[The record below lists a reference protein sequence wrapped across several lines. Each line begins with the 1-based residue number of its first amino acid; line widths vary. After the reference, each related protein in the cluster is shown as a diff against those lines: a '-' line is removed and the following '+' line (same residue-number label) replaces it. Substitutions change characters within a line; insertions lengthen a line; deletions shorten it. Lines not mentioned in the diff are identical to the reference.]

1 MQVHVRDG
9 KERGGVLAEQEEL
22 ASSGVAQLDSKGAA
36 TMILGAELCTSDEDG
51 VLTQE
56 HSYQLTAHGRP
67 MPNLFVAGEIGRHN
81 ANEDGTKSCEFSIG
95 GGGEGG
101 GKVSWRIHTRAAAT
115 P

>member
-36 TMILGAELCTSDEDG
+36 TVILGAELCTSDEDG

-67 MPNLFVAGEIGRHN
+67 KEK
-81 ANEDGTKSCEFSIG
+81 ET
-95 GGGEGG
+95 
-101 GKVSWRIHTRAAAT
+101 
-115 P
+115 